1 MTVPTFS
8 QIESGYEF
16 PAVNQSYV
24 QPAIDYYALAS
35 LDMNPVHT
43 NEEWASRAQ
52 VFGLP
57 ETVGHGMMTMST
69 LASAVTRAWGVIG
82 KTGGSIR
89 FVDAK
94 FTKPVKAGETVTT
107 VGKVKRKNFNGPGK
121 GWVGV
126 LGEAKDTS
134 GYFVGLS
141 EVVFSQRDLVNRA
154 AVPPTNFVPAFP

>member
-1 MTVPTFS
+1 MTTVPTFS

-43 NEEWASRAQ
+43 NEEWASRAK
-52 VFGLP
+52 VFGIP

-69 LASAVTRAWGVIG
+69 LASVVTRAWGVVN
-82 KTGGSIR
+82 KQGGSIR

-94 FTKPVKAGETVTT
+94 FTKPVKVGETVTAT
-107 VGKVKRKNFNGPGK
+107 GKVKRKHHHGLGK
-121 GWVGV
+121 NWVQIAI
-126 LGEAKDTS
+126 EAKDSTGDLIGLAEV
-134 GYFVGLS
+134 GYNLP
-141 EVVFSQRDLVNRA
+141 D
-154 AVPPTNFVPAFP
+154 